1 MTEEKKLIDNPK
13 CIVLDLGSS
22 FVRVGISGSDNATKT
37 FKTNSPNL
45 HVNSKTPNT
54 QAIQKGKHL
63 DFEKIK
69 TILNYSLSVT
79 NTEEEET
86 KRKVMVVDCLFT
98 RLEDRER
105 ICEFLFTNFGV
116 EKVYFARQQLITK
129 FLFQIESALILHISN
144 TTSVVPIYQ
153 DRVISHAI
161 AKQNYGAYEVTQ
173 CLVDLLT
180 KSGNDLTQ
188 LGGDPVDIIGN
199 LQKKLSFV
207 SLNPQSEVSKK
218 KVIKIKKKQTGT
230 NNNTNELV
238 AISATNEFFYCMEF
252 LFDPKRYQTNKK
264 NYLGIIEMLKKSLL
278 KAPILCRAELIAEIC
293 LSGEFCSS
301 KGLKE
306 RIILELKKEF
316 QGYSIDPEINHS
328 SIQKNSEW
336 KAASYLAK
344 NVLKEDYWL
353 EKNDFESKRSQA
365 ISEKFF

>member
-1 MTEEKKLIDNPK
+1 MTEENKLLDNPK

-22 FVRVGISGSDNATKT
+22 FVRVGISGSDNASKT

-45 HVNSKTPNT
+45 HVKSSTPNT
-54 QAIQKGKHL
+54 PAIQKGKHV
-63 DFEKIK
+63 DFEKMK
-69 TILNYSLSVT
+69 TIINYSLSVT
-79 NTEEEET
+79 NTEKEET
-86 KRKVMVVDCLFT
+86 KKKVMVVDCLFT

-105 ICEFLFTNFGV
+105 ICELLFTNFGV

-129 FLFQIESALILHISN
+129 FLFQIESALVLHISN

-161 AKQNYGAYEVTQ
+161 VKQNYGAYEVTQ

-188 LGGDPVDIIGN
+188 LGGDPVDIIAN

-207 SLNPQSEVSKK
+207 SLDPQSEVSKK

-230 NNNTNELV
+230 KGSNNDLV
-238 AISATNEFFYCMEF
+238 AVSATNEFFSCMEF

-264 NYLGIIEMLKKSLL
+264 KYLGIIEMLKKSLL
-278 KAPILCRAELIAEIC
+278 KSPILCRAELIAEIC
-293 LSGEFCSS
+293 LSGEFCSV

-316 QGYSIDPEINHS
+316 RDYSIDPEINHS
-328 SIQKNSEW
+328 SVQKNNEW

-344 NVLKEDYWL
+344 SILKEDYWL
-353 EKNDFESKRSQA
+353 EKNDFESKRSQV
-365 ISEKFF
+365 ISQKFF